1 MVSDELGVSQALASR
16 RGESGTGAERR
27 DQRRTS
33 SDMEVIVRLVISPSF
48 ALHEPSILSLPER
61 GRASGARQRYR
72 ILLAAGVQP
81 QDLLQPG
88 QYKLVRTGQSEPARS
103 SKTAYT
109 SVISGRTGT
118 G

>member
-1 MVSDELGVSQALASR
+1 MVSDESGVSQALVSR

-33 SDMEVIVRLVISPSF
+33 SDMEVIVGLVISPSF

-81 QDLLQPG
+81 QDLLQPVLQPG
-88 QYKLVRTGQSEPARS
+88 WYNLVRTGQS
-103 SKTAYT
+103 KTA
-109 SVISGRTGT
+109 R
-118 G
+118 

>member
-1 MVSDELGVSQALASR
+1 MVSDESGVSQALASR
-16 RGESGTGAERR
+16 RGESGTGTERR

-33 SDMEVIVRLVISPSF
+33 SDMEVIIGLVNSPSF
-48 ALHEPSILSLPER
+48 ALHGSSILSLPER

-81 QDLLQPG
+81 QDLLQPSW
-88 QYKLVRTGQSEPARS
+88 YKLVRTGQSKTARS

-109 SVISGRTGT
+109 SAISGRTST